1 MNQLHKDIVGWSN
14 HMVVQVPIPC
24 ELVSL
29 LFIPLLWYM
38 LDSHD
43 QFDGQ
48 NQPHNGEV
56 DLEKIQLPRGI
67 S

>member
-1 MNQLHKDIVGWSN
+1 
-14 HMVVQVPIPC
+14 MVVQVPIHC

-29 LFIPLLWYM
+29 LLIPLLGYM

-56 DLEKIQLPRGI
+56 DLEKIQLPRDI